1 MGVNGQRTLAHDR
14 LDDGTRH
21 TAVDEGARQ
30 AVAAANPGQF
40 VGAPIRMG
48 SQQWRAGN
56 HPSTNGCCQRR
67 TATIVGN
74 GGNHPISQIN
84 SSPWPLPSSS
94 CMFSQIR
101 ACRVIN
107 DSMV

>member
-40 VGAPIRMG
+40 VGAPIRMDR
-48 SQQWRAGN
+48 QQWRARGKPPIN
-56 HPSTNGCCQRR
+56 QRLLPAPKGDDSR
-67 TATIVGN
+67 EWRLRPHQSDQFEPVATAVFLLHIFPN
-74 GGNHPISQIN
+74 PC
-84 SSPWPLPSSS
+84 L
-94 CMFSQIR
+94 
-101 ACRVIN
+101 
-107 DSMV
+107 